1 MSLLRK
7 IIADKEVWIDQER
20 ISLVEISFFK
30 SNKYKNMNLI
40 ILMTIRRPQKM
51 TYKILV
57 INPGSTSTKIAIF
70 NNNDLQFEEVLRHP
84 AEELEQF
91 KALKD
96 QYGYRKDAI
105 ENFLKEKGI
114 EVKDLSAVAA
124 RGGIINP
131 IPGGTYQ
138 LDEELVEALSSNM
151 VHASNLAGMI
161 AYEFTTEFGM
171 PSFIKDPVSVDEMD
185 EIARVTGVPGIK
197 RQSKFHAL
205 NQKAVARRIAKQL
218 HKNYE
223 DCNFIVAH
231 MGGGVSIGAHHE
243 GRVIDVN
250 NVIDGDGPLS
260 PNRAGALPVGS
271 VIDLCFSGEYTHQEL
286 KEFVSSKAGLWAY
299 LGTSDT
305 RDVQAMIEAGNEEA
319 DLLYKAFAYQ
329 VAKNIGSMATV
340 LKGEIDAIILTG
352 GIAYSAQFVRMIKER
367 VDFLGEVIVA
377 AGEDEML
384 ALAEGAFNVL
394 KGEEEAKKYRG

>member
-1 MSLLRK
+1 
-7 IIADKEVWIDQER
+7 
-20 ISLVEISFFK
+20 
-30 SNKYKNMNLI
+30 
-40 ILMTIRRPQKM
+40 MTH
-51 TYKILV
+51 KILV
-57 INPGSTSTKIAIF
+57 INPGSTSTKIGVF
-70 NNNDLQFEEVLRHP
+70 NDKELEFEEVLRHP
-84 AEELEQF
+84 AEELDRFES
-91 KALKD
+91 LKD

-105 ENFLKEKGI
+105 ENFLREKNI
-114 EVKDLSAVAA
+114 EVKDLDAIAA
-124 RGGIINP
+124 RGGIIGP
-131 IPGGTYQ
+131 LPSGTYQ
-138 LDEELVEALSSNM
+138 LDEKLVEALSSNM

-161 AYEFTTEFGM
+161 AYEFTAEFGM

-185 EIARVTGVPGIK
+185 EIARITGVPGVK

-205 NQKAVARRIAKQL
+205 NQKAVARRIAKGL

-231 MGGGVSIGAHHE
+231 MGGGVSIGAHYK

-260 PNRAGALPVGS
+260 PNRAGSLPVCS
-271 VIDLCFSGEYTHQEL
+271 VIDLCFSGEYTSQQL
-286 KEFVSSKAGLWAY
+286 KEMVSGKAGLWAY

-329 VAKNIGSMATV
+329 IAKNIGAMTTV
-340 LKGEIDAIILTG
+340 LKGDVDAIILTG

-384 ALAEGAFNVL
+384 ALAEGALNVI
-394 KGEEEAKKYRG
+394 KGEEEAKKYN